1 MKTKL
6 KLINEAFDALR
17 WAFDHCSPNHAE
29 RLLDLCKEE
38 EKGHRGFMPDFA
50 KYHTAK
56 TIGVTQAAKLFAVK
70 RVAEYLEGER
80 MPAGKDYLHFQK
92 SAFYA
97 AGMVDEYSKEIT
109 TAWTNFD
116 LAALASLNYT
126 DFVKVKT
133 EAA

>member
-1 MKTKL
+1 MKTQL
-6 KLINEAFDALR
+6 KLINDAFDALR

-29 RLLDLCKEE
+29 RLFDLCKEE
-38 EKGHRGFMPDFA
+38 ERGHRGFLPDFNLH
-50 KYHTAK
+50 HTPE

-97 AGMVDEYSKEIT
+97 AGMVDEYSKEIKA
-109 TAWTNFD
+109 AWVK
-116 LAALASLNYT
+116 LYVPALASLNYT
-126 DFVKVKT
+126 DYVKT
-133 EAA
+133 RSAA